1 MNKCEIVKD
10 LIPLYVENLTNE
22 SSNNLT
28 KKHLEQCSD
37 CKAYYEMVKEDYS
50 KDYKKKENEGKAD
63 VVVEKLVKYQRNIK
77 LISVLVAMFMS
88 CIIMGAR
95 VQFLSTIPFLLITPF
110 ICRLFYQR
118 SWPIILS
125 SIPFALVGALLS
137 GENSSF
143 IPFFIVLA
151 LIFTSIGVLAAVV
164 LKHGFKQLK
173 MGLKVLYTIIALVI
187 LIFSS
192 IMSFSFWGNPVA
204 YTAAMIKVNKYV
216 NQTYERDTLTFK
228 GIIYNFKD
236 SLHYGEYEYILNGV
250 TQNAWIGFYR
260 NGEVSDHYKDTLDR
274 QFSEER
280 SRDLE
285 SYIAASIDYIP
296 INIMARPE
304 EELNITYYEIDDVYY
319 HLTFDKSQ
327 QNKATAVRR
336 VESAKLSY
344 EISFGAFIG
353 KYSTLSK
360 DEFLGK
366 AINMFNNIKNRNM
379 LMFKNIEIKSYD
391 EEGKIQSISFDEDTS
406 QQGLIDS
413 YRTMDEF
420 EMKD

>member
-50 KDYKKKENEGKAD
+50 KNYNKKQNEGKAD

-77 LISVLVAMFMS
+77 LISVLVGMFMS

-151 LIFTSIGVLAAVV
+151 LIFTSMGVLAAVV
-164 LKHGFKQLK
+164 LKHGFNQLK
-173 MGLKVLYTIIALVI
+173 IGQKVSYTIIALV
-187 LIFSS
+187 
-192 IMSFSFWGNPVA
+192 V
-204 YTAAMIKVNKYV
+204 
-216 NQTYERDTLTFK
+216 
-228 GIIYNFKD
+228 
-236 SLHYGEYEYILNGV
+236 
-250 TQNAWIGFYR
+250 
-260 NGEVSDHYKDTLDR
+260 
-274 QFSEER
+274 
-280 SRDLE
+280 
-285 SYIAASIDYIP
+285 
-296 INIMARPE
+296 
-304 EELNITYYEIDDVYY
+304 
-319 HLTFDKSQ
+319 
-327 QNKATAVRR
+327 
-336 VESAKLSY
+336 
-344 EISFGAFIG
+344 
-353 KYSTLSK
+353 
-360 DEFLGK
+360 
-366 AINMFNNIKNRNM
+366 
-379 LMFKNIEIKSYD
+379 
-391 EEGKIQSISFDEDTS
+391 
-406 QQGLIDS
+406 
-413 YRTMDEF
+413 
-420 EMKD
+420 